1 MEIKEMKE
9 KFEALKKRL
18 SNIEKVV
25 AVAESQKKDIETR
38 LKKEYDITPDKLQE
52 TIDNMQIHINKTK
65 DSLKTALVSFEDAIT
80 KVEKIIN
87 V

>member
-52 TIDNMQIHINKTK
+52 TIDNMQTHINKTK